1 MDALIHSFIH
11 SFIYSFTIETI
22 FVYMTGDYMTDFLLH
37 GLKAMYG
44 DEVLIKMTMM
54 HDMSL
59 LSAVECV
66 FLFYFF
72 YNFISMIKPSI
83 YTT

>member
-1 MDALIHSFIH
+1 
-11 SFIYSFTIETI
+11 
-22 FVYMTGDYMTDFLLH
+22 MTGDYMTDFLLH

-66 FLFYFF
+66 FFILLFL
-72 YNFISMIKPSI
+72 
-83 YTT
+83 

>member
-1 MDALIHSFIH
+1 MDALIHSFI
-11 SFIYSFTIETI
+11 YSFTKESI

-66 FLFYFF
+66 FFYF
-72 YNFISMIKPSI
+72 SI
-83 YTT
+83 ILLV

>member
-1 MDALIHSFIH
+1 MDALIHSFI
-11 SFIYSFTIETI
+11 YSFTKESI

-66 FLFYFF
+66 FFLLFL
-72 YNFISMIKPSI
+72 
-83 YTT
+83 